1 MTVAERELGE
11 IAALNAVGRNGRCAA
26 A

>member
-1 MTVAERELGE
+1 MSVAERELGE